1 MLTAASAVAEVAAET
16 TKLRRAWLG
25 LGLEVGLGLGSELGL
40 GLGLG
45 LGCAT
50 KRLLIGCTLS
60 GIRPK
65 TGLERQET
73 DVNAWGRRA
82 RRSSEEA

>member
-1 MLTAASAVAEVAAET
+1 M
-16 TKLRRAWLG
+16 G
-25 LGLEVGLGLGSELGL
+25 LGL

-45 LGCAT
+45 LGSP